1 MSTPLV
7 LEDAYHFPALA
18 VSSQG
23 RQKNPVPAKTV
34 PYREGVSVRRARQAA
49 SCDAFRKT
57 AIVGGHFCYRDPK
70 QIALKL
76 FANTLKLPLLKIAQH
91 IKTLCRPHLGA

>member
-57 AIVGGHFCYRDPK
+57 AIVGATSVIGTPNR
-70 QIALKL
+70 
-76 FANTLKLPLLKIAQH
+76 LL
-91 IKTLCRPHLGA
+91 